1 MPPITSRKRTFCG
14 RAAAPALDLGSPS
27 AKYVHQTCGVH
38 NPDRHFRDEGE
49 DFMARRPLLS
59 GEERRLFFGVPVD
72 PDAVARQYTFTR
84 SDQDRVADRRGAAN
98 RLGFAV
104 QPALRATPPDRPQG
118 LRAPP
123 AV

>member
-1 MPPITSRKRTFCG
+1 
-14 RAAAPALDLGSPS
+14 
-27 AKYVHQTCGVH
+27 
-38 NPDRHFRDEGE
+38 
-49 DFMARRPLLS
+49 MARRPLLS

-104 QPALRATPPDRPQG
+104 QLALLRHPGMGLAQMEEPIEALVEWLAARLGIPATAFTDYAGRPQTMTDHA
-118 LRAPP
+118 LMLAATLAAARQR
-123 AV
+123 